1 MPQEIKLSQ
10 LDKGGLSGFII
21 KTTSGEYYP
30 TGNLSG
36 FVDSSYVADI
46 SGDIS
51 EVIVATSGV
60 IHTEITD
67 ASGDLVA
74 SIAATSGE
82 ITGHITSL
90 SGTLDDLEYDLFPIT
105 GSISVNYEIAT
116 GVSGNLDITGV
127 ALRGFVTGISGD
139 LSGMIAQTGSDLHND
154 FLSFKTSFRNDITGE
169 FFSRAEK
176 NYVQQVSGEVDFKQ
190 EAKFGH
196 YGLSVTGAS
205 VGVVNVGPPV
215 GNESIFFVEH
225 EAGTN
230 DQGAIDTLRT
240 KVKMPSG
247 QGASY
252 LDEGINKVEIIL
264 ATAIYSGTY

>member
-21 KTTSGEYYP
+21 ETTSGEYYP
-30 TGNLSG
+30 TGNPSG
-36 FVDSSYVADI
+36 FATTGYVTGI

-51 EVIVATSGV
+51 GYITSVSGD
-60 IHTEITD
+60 IHTEIIS
-67 ASGDLVA
+67 ASGDLA
-74 SIAATSGE
+74 TSIATTSGD

-90 SGTLDDLEYDLFPIT
+90 SGTLDDLEYDLLSVT
-105 GSISVNYEIAT
+105 GSVSVNYDIAT
-116 GVSGNLDITGV
+116 GVSGNLDISGI
-127 ALRGFVTGISGD
+127 ALSGFITGISGD

-154 FLSFKTSFRNDITGE
+154 FLGFKTSFRDDITGE
-169 FFSRAEK
+169 FLSRAEK
-176 NYVQQVSGEVDFKQ
+176 NYTQQVSGEVDFKQ

-205 VGVVNVGPPV
+205 IGVVNVGPPV

-230 DQGAIDTLRT
+230 CYGAIDTLRT
-240 KVKMPSG
+240 KVKVPSG

-252 LDEGINKVEIIL
+252 LDEGINKIEVIL
-264 ATAIYSGTY
+264 ATVIYSGTY

>member
-21 KTTSGEYYP
+21 ETTSGEYYSID
-30 TGNLSG
+30 NLSG
-36 FVDSSYVADI
+36 FVTSGYVTGI

-51 EVIVATSGV
+51 GHITSVSGD
-60 IHTEITD
+60 IHTEIVGV
-67 ASGDLVA
+67 SGDITT
-74 SIAATSGE
+74 SITTTSGE
-82 ITGHITSL
+82 ITGHISSL
-90 SGTLDDLEYDLFPIT
+90 SGTLDDLEYDLFPVT

-116 GVSGNLDITGV
+116 GVSGNLDITGA
-127 ALRGFVTGISGD
+127 ALSGFITEISGD
-139 LSGMIAQTGSDLHND
+139 LSGMVAQTGSDLHND
-154 FLSFKTSFRNDITGE
+154 LLGFKASFRDDITGE
-169 FFSRAEK
+169 FLSRAEK

-205 VGVVNVGPPV
+205 VGIVNVGPPA

-230 DQGAIDTLRT
+230 DYGTIDTLRT
-240 KVKMPSG
+240 KVRLPSG

-252 LDEGINKVEIIL
+252 LDEGLNKLEVIL